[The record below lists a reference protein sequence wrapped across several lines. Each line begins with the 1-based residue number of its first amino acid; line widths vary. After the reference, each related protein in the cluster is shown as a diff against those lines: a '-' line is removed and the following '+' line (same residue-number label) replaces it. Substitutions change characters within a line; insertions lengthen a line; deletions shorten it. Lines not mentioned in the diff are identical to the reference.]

1 MVLCVSRGSSNIYA
15 DVLKTLQVS
24 DFLPLHFHVEMK
36 VEKEKMYVKRN
47 HIGNILLRTHFIY
60 SFDKHILNM
69 LCERHCM
76 RLWFHNSK

>member
-36 VEKEKMYVKRN
+36 VEKEK
-47 HIGNILLRTHFIY
+47 
-60 SFDKHILNM
+60 
-69 LCERHCM
+69 CM
-76 RLWFHNSK
+76 